1 MGVIV
6 DLILIAILLAFMIIG
21 YVRGL
26 AGSLIKLASFAI
38 AVVLAVMLYKPISN
52 VIMEKTQ
59 IDEKIE
65 TTLIKNFSKE
75 ENTNYTLIFVAET

>member
-26 AGSLIKLASFAI
+26 AGSL
-38 AVVLAVMLYKPISN
+38 
-52 VIMEKTQ
+52 
-59 IDEKIE
+59 
-65 TTLIKNFSKE
+65 
-75 ENTNYTLIFVAET
+75 